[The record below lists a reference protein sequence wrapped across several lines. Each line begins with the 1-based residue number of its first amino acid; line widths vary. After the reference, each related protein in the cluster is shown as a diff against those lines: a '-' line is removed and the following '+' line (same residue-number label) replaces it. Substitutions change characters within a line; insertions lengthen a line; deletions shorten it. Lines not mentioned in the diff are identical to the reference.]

1 MSPGSRRRRPGHGGS
16 AQGQMFQRLLQLR
29 CPPALQLHPLGEQE
43 APAPALAA
51 APTWQAEF
59 ASGEVGA
66 CLGGTRACSPHL
78 APTCCPVLASRP
90 FRGPAPP
97 RLCGHLLLGLL
108 RRTGVRAR
116 LPQPAQAAHRACG
129 PPLSGRVPCPPSL
142 RCTRQRSRPQH
153 AGRQLAPSQT
163 SSRARCQ
170 GSQPAGTA
178 ARSPR
183 PPAGLHAPSSQ
194 RGRQPAPR
202 GLPGSEAAACRRRAE
217 GRGTPEEGDP
227 GAGQPNRRQRRA
239 AGRGPRPDAHAAR
252 RGGPAGWGARP
263 PLISSS
269 LSWSLGGQPRPHRA
283 SPRPGSLC
291 AWPPHTPTRVL
302 SLPGLWHGLP
312 GSPVVYQVA
321 QHRALLL
328 LRLRLRDAGRGSGRD
343 AAPSAGLPR
352 SQVDSLGCRLRAAGC
367 PKAASR
373 SGKAAVASGEV
384 SGPRPLSMV
393 SQAASHPALPAAP
406 RGAGWGRLL
415 PGRQGRW
422 HHCPQTAVL
431 TSEVPRSGTELLP
444 RLPNPDRGPPLHTGE
459 TKSAAC

>member
-1 MSPGSRRRRPGHGGS
+1 MQTQGGGQGNPRGRGSRGG
-16 AQGQMFQRLLQLR
+16 
-29 CPPALQLHPLGEQE
+29 
-43 APAPALAA
+43 AA
-51 APTWQAEF
+51 EPKAE
-59 ASGEVGA
+59 E
-66 CLGGTRACSPHL
+66 
-78 APTCCPVLASRP
+78 
-90 FRGPAPP
+90 
-97 RLCGHLLLGLL
+97 
-108 RRTGVRAR
+108 
-116 LPQPAQAAHRACG
+116 
-129 PPLSGRVPCPPSL
+129 
-142 RCTRQRSRPQH
+142 
-153 AGRQLAPSQT
+153 
-163 SSRARCQ
+163 
-170 GSQPAGTA
+170 GSWEG
-178 ARSPR
+178 
-183 PPAGLHAPSSQ
+183 PPAGRTRCPQ
-194 RGRQPAPR
+194 
-202 GLPGSEAAACRRRAE
+202 
-217 GRGTPEEGDP
+217 
-227 GAGQPNRRQRRA
+227 
-239 AGRGPRPDAHAAR
+239 
-252 RGGPAGWGARP
+252 GGPGRLGGAP

-328 LRLRLRDAGRGSGRD
+328 LRLHLRDAGRGSGRD
-343 AAPSAGLPR
+343 AAPNAGLPR

>member
-1 MSPGSRRRRPGHGGS
+1 MERWG
-16 AQGQMFQRLLQLR
+16 
-29 CPPALQLHPLGEQE
+29 PA
-43 APAPALAA
+43 
-51 APTWQAEF
+51 W
-59 ASGEVGA
+59 
-66 CLGGTRACSPHL
+66 GGTRARSPHL

-252 RGGPAGWGARP
+252 RGGPSGWGARP

-283 SPRPGSLC
+283 SPRPESLC

-328 LRLRLRDAGRGSGRD
+328 LRLRLRDAGRGSGRE
-343 AAPSAGLPR
+343 AAPNAGLPR

-393 SQAASHPALPAAP
+393 SQAASHPTLPAAP

>member
-1 MSPGSRRRRPGHGGS
+1 MERWG
-16 AQGQMFQRLLQLR
+16 
-29 CPPALQLHPLGEQE
+29 PA
-43 APAPALAA
+43 
-51 APTWQAEF
+51 W
-59 ASGEVGA
+59 
-66 CLGGTRACSPHL
+66 GGTRARSPHL

-239 AGRGPRPDAHAAR
+239 AGRGPRPDAHAAC
-252 RGGPAGWGARP
+252 RGAHQVGGRAPHSSPAPCPGA
-263 PLISSS
+263 
-269 LSWSLGGQPRPHRA
+269 WV
-283 SPRPGSLC
+283 GSRGRIAL
-291 AWPPHTPTRVL
+291 PRVL
-302 SLPGLWHGLP
+302 GPSVLGPPTPQHVC
-312 GSPVVYQVA
+312 SP
-321 QHRALLL
+321 
-328 LRLRLRDAGRGSGRD
+328 
-343 AAPSAGLPR
+343 
-352 SQVDSLGCRLRAAGC
+352 SLGCGTASQEARWCTRWPSIEPSSCSGC
-367 PKAASR
+367 
-373 SGKAAVASGEV
+373 V
-384 SGPRPLSMV
+384 SGTQDGA
-393 SQAASHPALPAAP
+393 QAVMPPPTPASHAARWTP
-406 RGAGWGRLL
+406 WGAG
-415 PGRQGRW
+415 
-422 HHCPQTAVL
+422 
-431 TSEVPRSGTELLP
+431 
-444 RLPNPDRGPPLHTGE
+444 
-459 TKSAAC
+459 

>member
-1 MSPGSRRRRPGHGGS
+1 MERWG
-16 AQGQMFQRLLQLR
+16 
-29 CPPALQLHPLGEQE
+29 PA
-43 APAPALAA
+43 
-51 APTWQAEF
+51 W
-59 ASGEVGA
+59 
-66 CLGGTRACSPHL
+66 GGTRARSPHL

-163 SSRARCQ
+163 SSWARCQ

-252 RGGPAGWGARP
+252 RGGPSGWGAP
-263 PLISSS
+263 PTHLQ
-269 LSWSLGGQPRPHRA
+269 LPVLE
-283 SPRPGSLC
+283 PG
-291 AWPPHTPTRVL
+291 W
-302 SLPGLWHGLP
+302 
-312 GSPVVYQVA
+312 
-321 QHRALLL
+321 
-328 LRLRLRDAGRGSGRD
+328 
-343 AAPSAGLPR
+343 AAE
-352 SQVDSLGCRLRAAGC
+352 
-367 PKAASR
+367 AASR
-373 SGKAAVASGEV
+373 FPASWVPLCLAPPHPNTCALPPWAVARPPRKPGGV
-384 SGPRPLSMV
+384 PGGPASSPPPA
-393 SQAASHPALPAAP
+393 QAAS
-406 RGAGWGRLL
+406 
-415 PGRQGRW
+415 QGR
-422 HHCPQTAVL
+422 
-431 TSEVPRSGTELLP
+431 R
-444 RLPNPDRGPPLHTGE
+444 TGHRP
-459 TKSAAC
+459 